1 MSSDDALARLHQ
13 NVPHC
18 LAVGLVHMT
27 TGMLLGVKGV
37 DSQSNP
43 ILDFVAA
50 ATAEL
55 YRGSRVSAIESLFET
70 VRGAEAGTNG
80 HFQEIVI
87 FSKDLVH
94 VLHRCKKSD
103 HLVLVVVCRRSGS
116 LGTLLSTARSEL
128 EAVEGAA

>member
-1 MSSDDALARLHQ
+1 MNSDDTLARLHEK
-13 NVPHC
+13 VPHC

-27 TGMLLGVKGV
+27 TGMLLGVKSA

-43 ILDFVAA
+43 ILDLVAA
-50 ATAEL
+50 ATGEL
-55 YRGSRVSAIESLFET
+55 YRGSQVSAIESLFKT
-70 VRGAEAGTNG
+70 VRGAETGKNG

-87 FSKDLVH
+87 LSKDLVH
-94 VLHRCKKSD
+94 VLQRCKKSE

-116 LGTLLSTARSEL
+116 LGNLLSRARSEL